1 MLIAEMNG
9 GWIGI
14 LQELELRKWFHHKSH
29 VVYFRVA
36 EMIISFSLIPCSIY
50 LFLLLFYSFQFYFL
64 IFIKHLTISYVII
77 SRLLIFFFFLSYN
90 RSLHFYFIPYSDLHS
105 FECAEIIHR
114 MKECFGTTWLKRR
127 SIKTFG
133 KQLSPGL
140 KEN

>member
-77 SRLLIFFFFLSYN
+77 SRLLIFFFFFILQQISPLLFHPIF
-90 RSLHFYFIPYSDLHS
+90 RSSLIWMCRDNSQDERMLWNNLIKKEINKDFWQAAIP
-105 FECAEIIHR
+105 
-114 MKECFGTTWLKRR
+114 R
-127 SIKTFG
+127 S
-133 KQLSPGL
+133 
-140 KEN
+140 